1 MTMWGY
7 TRVST
12 EDQKHDLQKDD
23 LIALGVSPENIY
35 SDTVSG
41 AVSTAARPNFEEL
54 RQKMMSGDTLIVW
67 KLDRLGRSAMDVLRT
82 ATELYEKGIAL
93 KTIKDGIDST
103 TSIGRAIIGILAS
116 LANLERDTI
125 AERVRAGIAAA
136 KKRGVTFG
144 RKRQATAEMGQI
156 VHTLLEQGML
166 VNAIARQLKV
176 HRCTV
181 WRAHQLYL
189 ANVDANTEVEHDMD
203 MASMRI

>member
-1 MTMWGY
+1 MWGY

-12 EDQKHDLQKDD
+12 EEQKHDLQRDD
-23 LIALGVSPENIY
+23 LIAAGVEEAHIF

-41 AVSTAARPNFEEL
+41 VVSTSARPRFEEL
-54 RQKMMSGDTLIVW
+54 RQMMQTGDTLIVW

-82 ATELYEKGIAL
+82 ATELHEKGIAL
-93 KTIKDGIDST
+93 RTIKDGIDST
-103 TSIGRAIIGILAS
+103 TAIGRAIIGILAS

-125 AERVRAGIAAA
+125 AERVKAGIAAA

-144 RKRQATAEMGQI
+144 RKRQVTMEMGQL
-156 VHTLLEQGML
+156 VHTLLEQGMSTNT
-166 VNAIARQLKV
+166 VARQLKV

-189 ANVDANTEVEHDMD
+189 AETAKDGQSESEGAVSD
-203 MASMRI
+203 